1 MKERNVA
8 GWQFPATDL
17 FPKFFN
23 TGTRDGTFQ
32 LFRKKN
38 SLKLIIKRSA
48 NMYESSGSQF
58 FRTTTGIQ
66 PRILFIIIQEF

>member
-32 LFRKKN
+32 LFRKK
-38 SLKLIIKRSA
+38 
-48 NMYESSGSQF
+48 
-58 FRTTTGIQ
+58 
-66 PRILFIIIQEF
+66 IL